1 MRFTQKYD
9 YSHKNINY
17 SGFYF
22 IMFDWL
28 IDSLIWLIDLLI
40 DNDLLNYIH
49 CYLDMFFVYIG
60 LCNSIQFVFYYML
73 YAYFEVFYILCF
85 NYISFIFQVIKPLFS
100 FFYFMHI
107 NTRIPSE
114 KYLFFCKYLCDTVLS
129 MRYFIILPDNRHYH
143 ENMVCITTLM

>member
-60 LCNSIQFVFYYML
+60 LCNSIRFLL
-73 YAYFEVFYILCF
+73 YAIRLLWSFCYILCF

-114 KYLFFCKYLCDTVLS
+114 KYLFFVNIYAISVLS